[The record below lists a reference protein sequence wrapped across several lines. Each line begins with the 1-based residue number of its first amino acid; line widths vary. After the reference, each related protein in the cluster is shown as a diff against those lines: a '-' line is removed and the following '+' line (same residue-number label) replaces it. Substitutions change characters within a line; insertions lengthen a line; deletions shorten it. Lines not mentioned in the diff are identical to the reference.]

1 MPPKSEEAGQYS
13 GSIQATVDSREMAK
27 HVADLSLASEAKPAK
42 FHGRPDSEGDVE
54 SWLRTFRRYGKA
66 LEYDD
71 KRMLQVVPMFLG
83 GFAATWYDCETENDS
98 KPFPSWEVFV
108 KAIVGRFR
116 PPDLITKYKQD
127 LRKRHQGRDEDV
139 SEYFND
145 KTTMCYLVNPKML
158 DGDVIEMLRE
168 GLYSEIA

>member
-13 GSIQATVDSREMAK
+13 GSLQATVDSREMAK
-27 HVADLSLASEAKPAK
+27 HVADLSLASKAKRAK

-83 GFAATWYDCETENDS
+83 GFAATWYDCETGRPDYTSKQALSSSAILLYKTEMENH
-98 KPFPSWEVFV
+98 K
-108 KAIVGRFR
+108 
-116 PPDLITKYKQD
+116 
-127 LRKRHQGRDEDV
+127 
-139 SEYFND
+139 
-145 KTTMCYLVNPKML
+145 
-158 DGDVIEMLRE
+158 
-168 GLYSEIA
+168 